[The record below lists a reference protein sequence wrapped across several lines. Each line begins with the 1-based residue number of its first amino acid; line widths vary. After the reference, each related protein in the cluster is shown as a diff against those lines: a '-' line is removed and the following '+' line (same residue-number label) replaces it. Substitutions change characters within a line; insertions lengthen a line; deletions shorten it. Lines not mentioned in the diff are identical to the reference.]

1 MGLSYIQQCW
11 LGSDSLLGA
20 GVAVKSGKFTPPPLE
35 TIDPEN
41 AGARG
46 DCARAIFFFL
56 TVYLFLLINWFI
68 YEWMKELMRG
78 NIYVWKVV
86 VS

>member
-46 DCARAIFFFL
+46 DCARDFFL
-56 TVYLFLLINWFI
+56 FYFIYFFLLLFF
-68 YEWMKELMRG
+68 
-78 NIYVWKVV
+78 
-86 VS
+86 